1 MFENI
6 QLLNCLKRNGE
17 PIDKRITTSMFLLRS
32 ILVIALIIIASLYL
46 ILYGFMCVS
55 MVGSFRITIDL
66 FFQTL
71 ISSSGLKVLLV
82 GFCVFLYILW
92 YLKSN
97 EKRVIFKI
105 KSLNGEE
112 VLWVLFTDKKYL
124 NMEYQIPLKDIHD
137 IKIYSNNIVTFYCD
151 GLMIKEKCS
160 NKKYILLISGNDAFA
175 FVSDLS
181 NVYNKP
187 ITYLK
192 KKK

>member
-6 QLLNCLKRNGE
+6 QLLNCLKCNGE

-46 ILYGFMCVS
+46 TLYGFMCVS

-71 ISSSGLKVLLV
+71 ISSSGLKVLLA

-151 GLMIKEKCS
+151 GLIIKGKCS

-192 KKK
+192 KKR

>member
-71 ISSSGLKVLLV
+71 ISSSGLKVLLP

-124 NMEYQIPLKDIHD
+124 DVEYQILLKDIHD

-151 GLMIKEKCS
+151 GLRIKEKCS

-192 KKK
+192 KKR